1 VYIEGYAFAM
11 QTCIDQVAQ
20 RVISASHPAPGKQLL
35 CVRCYKA
42 VQHAVDATGQIPP
55 HFAHVDSA
63 AVCQLGS
70 LQDTAEAAHGVAS
83 GAAAV
88 VPEQWSA
95 AWKKMT
101 QDAVHRGSVVQYHI
115 HDGVVQELG
124 ESCFCVVNATGAS
137 LFAYTG
143 YSLEGRSVF
152 FCQESWVHTSG
163 RRQTLLH
170 CCDGHVRELCTESP
184 VGVRTSDGILLSVHI
199 ARDLDRAHPCYH
211 DMKGMEQVWA
221 SDEGET
227 TRVDAVPIRHAVQ
240 VMSQNGRDVVDRI
253 HREKFTCFPVDK
265 LTIYN
270 APPGAGKT
278 TAIKNAVKRW
288 KYKKVLVVVYNKSN
302 QESLMEEMKENFN
315 CSVKTL
321 DALCMAATTKRFGG
335 EQDDDDFDGDDND
348 RTFIKRHFPKW
359 NVKDKMQYGGG
370 MMSSKIVAHRLT
382 HPKAP
387 CTICKKH
394 RRLSMVTSADS
405 DKHGWDASFTSFPLH
420 TVIKNITTFASR
432 RYICDRDSKLVKIFQ
447 RYDVV
452 VADEMQDLT
461 SGQEMRL
468 LLQAEC
474 PVVMVGD
481 FNQTIHDFRH
491 TVSPNTC
498 DPNSRCVLPAEPT
511 QVSALPVVEW
521 YHTYRLDRL
530 SVQWLEDM
538 TGKRMQ
544 SARSPKEEGCIAWSP
559 LVLRHENTLIIC
571 RKNESVITEAIQRA
585 LTATVRV
592 VGGARISEM
601 LHAAGKDA
609 KNRGGL
615 SQLALR
621 LKDSQTFSGAVQM
634 LADADISL
642 KELSTGKFMAL
653 GTVHQL
659 KGFEYDHV
667 AVHAD
672 VFEAA
677 TRERQSPDQ
686 TDCTERNCLFVAL
699 SRHRKSLTVLC
710 DVSCAPNTTKDPS
723 NYSTAAAAPEIFKVH
738 TSALFV

>member
-1 VYIEGYAFAM
+1 
-11 QTCIDQVAQ
+11 
-20 RVISASHPAPGKQLL
+20 
-35 CVRCYKA
+35 
-42 VQHAVDATGQIPP
+42 
-55 HFAHVDSA
+55 
-63 AVCQLGS
+63 
-70 LQDTAEAAHGVAS
+70 
-83 GAAAV
+83 
-88 VPEQWSA
+88 
-95 AWKKMT
+95 
-101 QDAVHRGSVVQYHI
+101 
-115 HDGVVQELG
+115 
-124 ESCFCVVNATGAS
+124 
-137 LFAYTG
+137 
-143 YSLEGRSVF
+143 
-152 FCQESWVHTSG
+152 
-163 RRQTLLH
+163 
-170 CCDGHVRELCTESP
+170 
-184 VGVRTSDGILLSVHI
+184 
-199 ARDLDRAHPCYH
+199 
-211 DMKGMEQVWA
+211 MEQIWA

-227 TRVDAVPIRHAVQ
+227 TRVDAVSIRHAVQ

-265 LTIYN
+265 ISIYN

-278 TAIKNAVKRW
+278 TAIKDAVKRW

-302 QESLMEEMKENFN
+302 QQSLMEEMKENFN

-321 DALCMAATTKRFGG
+321 DALCMAATTKKFGG
-335 EQDDDDFDGDDND
+335 EAEDDDFDGDDND

-359 NVKDKMQYGGG
+359 NIKDKIQYGGG

-394 RRLSMVTSADS
+394 RRLSMVTSGDS

-432 RYICDRDSKLVKIFQ
+432 RYICDRDRKLVNIFQ
-447 RYDVV
+447 KYDVV
-452 VADEMQDLT
+452 VVDEMQDLL

-498 DPNSRCVLPAEPT
+498 DHKSRCDLPAEPM
-511 QVSALPVVEW
+511 QVSASTVIEW
-521 YHTYRLDRL
+521 YNTYRLDRL

-544 SARSPKEEGCIAWSP
+544 SARGPHEEGCIAWSP
-559 LVLRHENTLIIC
+559 VLLRHEHTLIIC
-571 RKNESVITEAIQRA
+571 RKNESVITEAIHRA
-585 LTATVRV
+585 LSAKVRV
-592 VGGARISEM
+592 VGGSRISEM
-601 LHAAGKDA
+601 LQTAGKDPN
-609 KNRGGL
+609 KKSGL

-621 LKDSQTFSGAVQM
+621 LKGDQTFSDAVQM

-667 AVHAD
+667 AIHAD

-677 TRERQSPDQ
+677 TKERQSPEK

-710 DVSCAPNTTKDPS
+710 DISCAQTPTEVANR
-723 NYSTAAAAPEIFKVH
+723 YSTSAAAPDIFKVH
-738 TSALFV
+738 SSALFV